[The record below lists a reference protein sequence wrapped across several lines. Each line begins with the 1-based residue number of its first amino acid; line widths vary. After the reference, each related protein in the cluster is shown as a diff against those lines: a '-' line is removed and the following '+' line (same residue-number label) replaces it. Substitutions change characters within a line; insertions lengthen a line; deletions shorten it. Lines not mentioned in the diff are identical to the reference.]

1 MQNVKQ
7 TKALRHP
14 PRKKMRGRWKWYL
27 PFYLMMLPGLLY
39 ILINN
44 YLPMAGIVVAFKKV
58 NYRLGLF
65 ASPWNGIDNFK
76 FLFKSGSLGT
86 MLRNTI
92 LYNVVFIVIGTV
104 LAVAVAIMLNE
115 IRQKFASRLYQ
126 TLILMPYLMSMV
138 IVSYLVFAFLSGETG
153 YINNSILKPLGLQP
167 ISFYQ
172 EQAYWPFIL
181 VFVHTWKNIGFTS
194 IVYFAAVVG
203 ISKELYESAS
213 VEGATK
219 LQQIRHITLPSLK
232 PTVIT
237 TFILSISK
245 MFFSDFGLFYQVPKN
260 SGILYPVTQTIDTYV
275 YNALMN
281 QNNPGMSAAAGF
293 IQSIAG
299 CILVILANALIRRI
313 SREDAMF

>member
-104 LAVAVAIMLNE
+104 LAVAVVRNSPA
-115 IRQKFASRLYQ
+115 
-126 TLILMPYLMSMV
+126 
-138 IVSYLVFAFLSGETG
+138 AFT
-153 YINNSILKPLGLQP
+153 
-167 ISFYQ
+167 
-172 EQAYWPFIL
+172 
-181 VFVHTWKNIGFTS
+181 
-194 IVYFAAVVG
+194 
-203 ISKELYESAS
+203 
-213 VEGATK
+213 
-219 LQQIRHITLPSLK
+219 
-232 PTVIT
+232 
-237 TFILSISK
+237 
-245 MFFSDFGLFYQVPKN
+245 
-260 SGILYPVTQTIDTYV
+260 
-275 YNALMN
+275 
-281 QNNPGMSAAAGF
+281 
-293 IQSIAG
+293 
-299 CILVILANALIRRI
+299 RR
-313 SREDAMF
+313 